1 VGELALRRW
10 ALLGETMPFDEA
22 HALGAI
28 DRIVPA
34 AQLLEE
40 AVAFASRL
48 GGATSEVYAAIKRDL
63 RGAAYEKARDI
74 LPDGRKAFVD
84 SWFSEVGQRGMA
96 QALARI
102 RRG

>member
-1 VGELALRRW
+1 MGFA
-10 ALLGETMPFDEA
+10 EA

-34 AQLLEE
+34 AELLDE
-40 AVAFASRL
+40 AVAFAGRL
-48 GGATSEVYAAIKRDL
+48 GGSTSEVYAAIKRDL

-74 LPDGRKAFVD
+74 VPDARKAFVD

-96 QALARI
+96 EALARI
-102 RRG
+102 HRG